1 MNIFAKIKNE
11 HHFTEGEKI
20 FAEYIL
26 NHPRDIVQCDVQ
38 DIAKRVMFLFQR
50 FIELLKN

>member
-38 DIAKRVMFLFQR
+38 DIAKKSYVSVSTIYRVV
-50 FIELLKN
+50 E